1 MHPRVVS
8 VCLDL
13 SPSHGGM
20 YRAVTDL
27 ARMLGS
33 PIVTFRDG
41 TGVEPQT
48 QPDLSVTVVDWSN
61 LSTVRQAFFPPASVR
76 RAAAL
81 ALGNADCLLVHS
93 LFRGH
98 AQIVWWL
105 AAELRIPYVVVPH
118 GALEPALWKTRTVLR
133 RAWMLAGGDRFLR
146 DADRIV
152 FATEGERV
160 HAAQTLRHP
169 LPATV
174 IPFAVAAV
182 ESPLSAADKAVARR
196 RLALPLDRR
205 LLLALGRLDPVK
217 QPAAIVRG
225 FCAAAPPRCDLV
237 FAGMDGAV
245 TADALRRLV
254 PPEMR
259 DRVWFLGGLNSAR
272 RDEALAACDGYLCW
286 SRHESF
292 GYAAAESLAAGLPV
306 ILPAGHGLRS
316 ELEAVACGVFPP
328 SCDHDALVGAV
339 RTFAAWP
346 DDALRSRGDAGR
358 DWVRRWLCPAMVA
371 EKWHELIAE
380 LSCRSGIRP

>member
-1 MHPRVVS
+1 MRPRVVS

-41 TGVEPQT
+41 TGVEPPTQT
-48 QPDLSVTVVDWSN
+48 DLSVTVVDWSG
-61 LSTVRQAFFPPASVR
+61 LSTARQAFLPPASVR
-76 RAAAL
+76 RAAAH

-98 AQIVWWL
+98 AQIVWQL
-105 AAELRIPYVVVPH
+105 ASERRIPYLVVPH
-118 GALEPALWKTRTVLR
+118 GGLEPALWESRTILR

-152 FATEGERV
+152 FATEGERA
-160 HAAQTLRHP
+160 HASQTLQQP
-169 LPATV
+169 LPAAV
-174 IPFAVAAV
+174 IPFAVAAI
-182 ESPLSAADKAVARR
+182 ENPRSATDRAAARR

-205 LLLALGRLDPVK
+205 MLLVLGRLDPVK
-217 QPAAIVRG
+217 QPDAIVHG
-225 FCAAAPPRCDLV
+225 FCAAATPRCDLV

-245 TADALRRLV
+245 TADSLRRLV
-254 PPEMR
+254 PPELR
-259 DRVWFLGGLNSAR
+259 DRVWFIGAVDNVI
-272 RDEALAACDGYLCW
+272 RDTVLTACDGYLSW

-306 ILPAGHGLRS
+306 ILPPGHGLRS
-316 ELEAVACGVFPP
+316 ALDGAACGLFPA
-328 SCDHDALVGAV
+328 DADQNALVTAIRSFSAWSDDELRNRGIAGWEWV
-339 RTFAAWP
+339 RQ
-346 DDALRSRGDAGR
+346 ALRPDNVTDLWGS
-358 DWVRRWLCPAMVA
+358 
-371 EKWHELIAE
+371 LIADITQ
-380 LSCRSGIRP
+380 LSVKFA